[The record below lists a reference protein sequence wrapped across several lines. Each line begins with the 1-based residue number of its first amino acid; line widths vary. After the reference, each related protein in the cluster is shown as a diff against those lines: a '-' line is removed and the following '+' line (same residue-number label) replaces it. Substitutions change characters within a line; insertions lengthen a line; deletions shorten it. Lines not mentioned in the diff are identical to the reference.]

1 MTIDRIISLISTVSL
16 VYFAYG
22 TWRIDRTLTKVER
35 HLAHMRKIA
44 HDNFEADKQP
54 SQQL

>member
-1 MTIDRIISLISTVSL
+1 MTIDRIISLISTVAL

-35 HLAHMRKIA
+35 HLSEIKDMAEV
-44 HDNFEADKQP
+44 NFP
-54 SQQL
+54 PL